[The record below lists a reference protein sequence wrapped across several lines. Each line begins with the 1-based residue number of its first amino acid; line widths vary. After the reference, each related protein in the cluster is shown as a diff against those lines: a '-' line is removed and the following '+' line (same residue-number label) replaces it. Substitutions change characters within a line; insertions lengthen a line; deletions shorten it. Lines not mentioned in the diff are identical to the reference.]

1 MSETSMSCPKC
12 GGVAE
17 HAEWCRDVSTMPG
30 DEPASR
36 WPSDTFD
43 AGDPYPEDVPKCAE
57 ERCAGDAWFFCSLEK
72 GHAGGHRWWKVRR
85 TAPESEPCA
94 TCGGSGNAP
103 CLTCGDVRLTSTG
116 DECPTCCDECDPP
129 LPCPDCDEQLI
140 SERNH
145 EKRCACARL
154 EQG

>member
-1 MSETSMSCPKC
+1 MTDTNMSCPKC
-12 GGVAE
+12 GGVAQ

-36 WPSDTFD
+36 WPSDTYD
-43 AGDPYPEDVPKCAE
+43 AGEPYPED
-57 ERCAGDAWFFCSLEK
+57 
-72 GHAGGHRWWKVRR
+72 
-85 TAPESEPCA
+85 APPHDGPCD
-94 TCGGSGNAP
+94 TCDGTGNAP
-103 CLTCGDVRLTSTG
+103 CLACGGTG
-116 DECPTCCDECDPP
+116 ICGVDRQPLGWRGVDARRCPECDPP

-145 EKRCACARL
+145 EKRCAYARL